1 MDEDQLQAYQLALS
15 GHNLLI
21 LRQAGT
27 GKTFFRT
34 LLTAIIGLIKFIFFL
49 LIFEQVVSC
58 NYFFYV

>member
-1 MDEDQLQAYQLALS
+1 LWENYF
-15 GHNLLI
+15 I
-21 LRQAGT
+21 
-27 GKTFFRT
+27 FRT